1 METAAR
7 TGDAASFFRLARTAL
22 EAAPHTELK
31 AGRGGDDD
39 DIQRFL
45 ALADEV
51 NYAGL
56 QPTREEFERWM
67 EFLRDALQRGTLQ
80 HSELLSAKLS

>member
-7 TGDAASFFRLARTAL
+7 TGDAASFFSLARTAL
-22 EAAPHTELK
+22 EAAPHTELE
-31 AGRGGDDD
+31 AGRGGEND
-39 DIQRFL
+39 DIRRFL

-56 QPTREEFERWM
+56 RPTHEEFERWI
-67 EFLRDALQRGTLQ
+67 EFLRDALRRGTLQ
-80 HSELLSAKLS
+80 RSELLSEKLS